1 MIYLNNE
8 LLTNLSKTITKFN
21 ATNLTPDTEYK
32 IGIKTVDEAGNINEN
47 TVEDYARTLAKQNPG
62 NKTWEEMNFTERKA
76 LVEEFLRVDPT
87 KYEAAGTCGWVAYRG
102 YYNATHAKELY
113 GLEDN
118 IPVCLEVSIEAGSSV
133 GHMKNGILMGNNKSN
148 ASQWYIFDAADDN
161 TIYPIFNPDAIAPI
175 DVNFTR
181 NFWGKGEWLENY
193 FNGSWPPDAINCS
206 DHQIKFRI
214 KAKAGE
220 TATVTIEPEPWP
232 YVIYAATNEKD
243 L

>member
-1 MIYLNNE
+1 M
-8 LLTNLSKTITKFN
+8 
-21 ATNLTPDTEYK
+21 
-32 IGIKTVDEAGNINEN
+32 
-47 TVEDYARTLAKQNPG
+47 
-62 NKTWEEMNFTERKA
+62 
-76 LVEEFLRVDPT
+76 DPT
-87 KYEAAGTCGWVAYRG
+87 KYEAPNTCGWVEYRG
-102 YYNATHAKELY
+102 YYNMTHAKELY

-118 IPVCLEVSIEAGSSV
+118 IPACLEVSIEAGAQR

-161 TIYPIFNPDAIAPI
+161 TIYPIFNPDAIAPV

-220 TATVTIEPEPWP
+220 TATVTIEPEPRLMLFMQQQMKR
-232 YVIYAATNEKD
+232 IYEP
-243 L
+243 